1 MTSKVMPSSLCPSL
15 HEVLKAS
22 VKFDALDE
30 HSSSVLALLE
40 KMGLH
45 VLSHLEVA
53 KESLKQTQRP
63 EVLAELL
70 WCHLLDAFDDVEAF
84 ATQGGQLMTA
94 KNSLLWDCEDDID
107 FISRRMEPELSKHFG
122 DVRAQLKILGCRSE
136 LDLLDVLDLAKQAQ
150 DRQDISLAQ
159 KLIKRL
165 ERHPEMNDICAC
177 DKLRSLKWLPSSQPS
192 GKQELMAPDQD
203 VWQYTTK
210 PWVGL
215 VRPLVDVQV
224 SENLLTALK
233 VPGKDSVNDG
243 VLHEQLA
250 ACMKI
255 DINAI
260 NAEIITPIYDRL
272 GSVPPLDNWVWTKFG
287 FQPIANVSK
296 HVEVE
301 GLTPCLHRL
310 RDDWHGLKVFET
322 CNKKLRPELLFKCL
336 DMTESMTDASTR
348 HKVQVHAISLLT
360 QYKTSEGSEPNLA
373 DVAQRIGSQLRIV
386 TVNGN
391 LLPVQHVFFHDMKWQ
406 SEGCPAGMEEVHG
419 DVSQSSC
426 LHFGVRNLSEILAG
440 ECNCGDGDW
449 LEITGQH
456 EPLTRRLKNILKD
469 YPWQALVKEM
479 LQNAEDAGASTFK
492 VLIDRRPRGV
502 ESLLTPQMAD
512 LQGPCIWFFN
522 DAVFEDKDFQAL
534 VSLGQ
539 GSKSAEKGKI
549 GRHGL
554 GFNAIFNIT
563 DVPSVLSR
571 QLQP

>member
-1 MTSKVMPSSLCPSL
+1 MPSLCPSL
-15 HEVLKAS
+15 YEVLKAS

-45 VLSHLEVA
+45 VMSHLEVA
-53 KESLKQTQRP
+53 KESLKQTQGP

-70 WCHLLDAFDDVEAF
+70 RGHLLEAFDDVELF

-94 KNSLLWDCEDDID
+94 ENSLLWDCEDDID
-107 FISRRMEPELSKHFG
+107 FISRRMEPELSKHFA

-136 LDLLDVLDLAKQAQ
+136 IDLWDVLDLAKQAQ

-165 ERHPEMNDICAC
+165 ERHPQMNVICASSE
-177 DKLRSLKWLPSSQPS
+177 LRSLKWLPSSLPS
-192 GKQELMAPDQD
+192 GNQELMAPHQD

-210 PWVGL
+210 PLVGL
-215 VRPLVDVQV
+215 VRPLVDMQV

-255 DINAI
+255 DINDI
-260 NAEIITPIYDRL
+260 NAEILTPIYAL
-272 GSVPPLDNWVWTKFG
+272 LQSVPPLDNWVWTKCG
-287 FQPIANVSK
+287 FQPMAHVSQD
-296 HVEVE
+296 VEVE
-301 GLTPCLHRL
+301 GLAPCLHRL
-310 RDDWHGLKVFET
+310 RDDWHGLKDFEA
-322 CNKKLRPELLFKCL
+322 CSKKLTAELLFKCL
-336 DMTESMTDASTR
+336 DMTGSMTDASTR
-348 HKVQVHAISLLT
+348 HKVRVHAISLLT

-373 DVAQRIGSQLRIV
+373 DVAQEIRSELRIV

-391 LLPVQHVFFHDMKWQ
+391 LLPVQNVFFHDMKWQ
-406 SEGCPAGMEEVHG
+406 SEGCPSGMEEVHG

-426 LHFGVRNLSEILAG
+426 LRFGVRNLSEILAG

-492 VLIDRRPRGV
+492 VLIDRRPRGA
-502 ESLLTPQMAD
+502 ESLLTPEMAD
-512 LQGPCIWFFN
+512 LQGPCLWFFN